1 MTKSVLQK
9 ILIRL
14 VLLASGIV
22 LSTQVMSQE
31 IDTLLPGMTLDSLK
45 KVEGEN
51 KLRLR
56 QLNGSSSNELLS
68 VKISSN
74 SIIWNSWGI
83 GQTTENFK
91 DSKSGYTF
99 DMNTQFVDL
108 SYTLGRLWTM
118 TLGIGIPSGTG
129 KITTSSNT
137 EYKSST
143 ISGSGKFAVFG
154 LEIGIF
160 EFLVGQRVNSVEYTK
175 FESGST
181 VLDTKYKVSGS
192 QSIVGLGLSF

>member
-1 MTKSVLQK
+1 
-9 ILIRL
+9 
-14 VLLASGIV
+14 
-22 LSTQVMSQE
+22 
-31 IDTLLPGMTLDSLK
+31 MTLDSFK

-56 QLNGSSSNELLS
+56 QLNGSSSNESLS
-68 VKISSN
+68 VKISTN

-118 TLGIGIPSGTG
+118 TLGIGIPPTVEYLSSGT
-129 KITTSSNT
+129 IVSPCPP
-137 EYKSST
+137 ST
-143 ISGSGKFAVFG
+143 
-154 LEIGIF
+154 
-160 EFLVGQRVNSVEYTK
+160 
-175 FESGST
+175 
-181 VLDTKYKVSGS
+181 KV
-192 QSIVGLGLSF
+192 

>member
-1 MTKSVLQK
+1 
-9 ILIRL
+9 
-14 VLLASGIV
+14 
-22 LSTQVMSQE
+22 MSQE
-31 IDTLLPGMTLDSLK
+31 MDTLLPGMTLDSFK

-56 QLNGSSSNELLS
+56 QLNGTSSNESLS

-91 DSKSGYTF
+91 DSKSGYAF

-143 ISGSGKFAVFG
+143 ISGNGYFAVFG

-181 VLDTKYKVSGS
+181 ILDTKYKVSGS
-192 QSIVGLGLSF
+192 QSIFGLGLSF

>member
-1 MTKSVLQK
+1 
-9 ILIRL
+9 
-14 VLLASGIV
+14 
-22 LSTQVMSQE
+22 MSQE
-31 IDTLLPGMTLDSLK
+31 MDTLLPGMTLDSFK

-56 QLNGSSSNELLS
+56 QLNGSSSNESLS

-91 DSKSGYTF
+91 DSKSGYNF
-99 DMNTQFVDL
+99 EMNTQFVDL

-129 KITTSSNT
+129 KITISSN
-137 EYKSST
+137 Y
-143 ISGSGKFAVFG
+143 
-154 LEIGIF
+154 
-160 EFLVGQRVNSVEYTK
+160 
-175 FESGST
+175 
-181 VLDTKYKVSGS
+181 
-192 QSIVGLGLSF
+192 

>member
-9 ILIRL
+9 LLIILA
-14 VLLASGIV
+14 LLASGIV

-31 IDTLLPGMTLDSLK
+31 MDTLLPGMTLDSFK

-56 QLNGSSSNELLS
+56 QLNGSSSNESLS

-99 DMNTQFVDL
+99 DMITQFMESSSPHQMEPL
-108 SYTLGRLWTM
+108 GPQETLEPQL
-118 TLGIGIPSGTG
+118 L
-129 KITTSSNT
+129 
-137 EYKSST
+137 
-143 ISGSGKFAVFG
+143 FG
-154 LEIGIF
+154 
-160 EFLVGQRVNSVEYTK
+160 
-175 FESGST
+175 
-181 VLDTKYKVSGS
+181 VSPM
-192 QSIVGLGLSF
+192 VVAPL

>member
-1 MTKSVLQK
+1 
-9 ILIRL
+9 
-14 VLLASGIV
+14 
-22 LSTQVMSQE
+22 MSQE
-31 IDTLLPGMTLDSLK
+31 MDTLLPGMTLDSFK

-56 QLNGSSSNELLS
+56 QLNGSSSNESVS

-99 DMNTQFVDL
+99 AMNTQFVDL

-143 ISGSGKFAVFG
+143 LSGSGYFTVFG

-160 EFLVGQRVNSVEYTK
+160 EFLLGQRVNSVEYSK
-175 FESGST
+175 FQSGSN

-192 QSIVGLGLSF
+192 QSMVGLGLSF